1 MKICIYDKK
10 RRLLKERHVDF
21 DNLMLEAQGK
31 FNSDPVS
38 AASEII
44 QSQFEEEGVGLSSK
58 LLFELQKKIG
68 KVASSGDDSL
78 GIDIIGGVNIKPK
91 KHTQGD
97 RLDMNQ
103 SELFERS
110 IEYPNI
116 AFKEIYNSLVG
127 LDAAKERLVKEAIFL
142 ISPEALEKWSKDK
155 HKGKKIFAVKTVEQR
170 SPFLIFGGDVGTG
183 KTALAES
190 IGNAISETIH
200 KAVKLFRLSI
210 MTRGGGIVGEMTK
223 LITAAFKTIEAE
235 ANSLGFPVILLLDE
249 ADALAQ
255 SREAVQM
262 HHEDRAG
269 VNALIQGIDR
279 IRMNT
284 KTALIIFCTNRLSAI
299 DPAVRRRAADIFEFK
314 RPAKEQRKALF
325 IQYLP
330 ELNLKTEE
338 IEKLVSLTG
347 ESNNRK
353 YAFSYSDIV
362 NKLIPNAVFSSYPNK
377 ALTFEAL
384 KKAAQETIPT
394 APFMER

>member
-10 RRLLKERHVDF
+10 RKLLKEHHIDF
-21 DNLMLEAQGK
+21 DRLMVEAQERCNG
-31 FNSDPVS
+31 DPVNG
-38 AASEII
+38 ASEII
-44 QSQFEEEGVGLSSK
+44 QSQFEEEGIGLSSN
-58 LLFELQKKIG
+58 LSVELQKKIG
-68 KVASSGDDSL
+68 KVALSGDDSL
-78 GIDIIGGVNIKPK
+78 GIDIIGGTNIKPK
-91 KHTQGD
+91 KHTHGD

-103 SELFERS
+103 SELFERI

-116 AFKEIYNSLVG
+116 GFKEIYDSLVG
-127 LDAAKERLVKEAIFL
+127 LDSVKGRLIKEVIFL
-142 ISPEALEKWSKDK
+142 TSPEALEKWSKDK
-155 HKGKKIFAVKTVEQR
+155 HKGKKISAVKTVEQR

-190 IGNAISETIH
+190 VGSAISEAIH
-200 KAVKLFRLSI
+200 KSVKLFRLSI

-223 LITAAFKTIEAE
+223 LITAAFKAVEAQ
-235 ANSLGFPVILLLDE
+235 ANSLGGSTILLLDE

-284 KTALIIFCTNRLSAI
+284 KTVLIIFCTNRLSAI

-314 RPAKEQRKALF
+314 RPTEEQRKDLF
-325 IQYLP
+325 KQYLP
-330 ELNLKTEE
+330 ELDLKAEE

-362 NKLIPNAVFSSYPNK
+362 NKLIPNAVFSSYPNE
-377 ALTFEAL
+377 ALTFDAL
-384 KKAAQETIPT
+384 KKAAQGTIPT
-394 APFMER
+394 APFMEG